1 MAIAYKLLHKKGDKL
16 FPLYVLSN
24 EEVPVGVWL
33 DAKEGEKLQN
43 GKVKSKLGPLQFRPG
58 WQDRK
63 SVV

>member
-1 MAIAYKLLHKKGDKL
+1 MAIAYKLLREKGDKL

-43 GKVKSKLGPLQFRPG
+43 GKVKSKLGPLQF
-58 WQDRK
+58 
-63 SVV
+63 